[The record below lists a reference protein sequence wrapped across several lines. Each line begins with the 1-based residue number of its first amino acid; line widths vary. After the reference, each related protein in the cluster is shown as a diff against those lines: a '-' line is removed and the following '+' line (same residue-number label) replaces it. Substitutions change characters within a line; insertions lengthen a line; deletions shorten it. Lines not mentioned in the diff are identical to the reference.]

1 MRILTEFLDNS
12 TSLHWRSEYLSKTPC
27 FPQRSSPSRKQP
39 QKATR
44 AAVHALS
51 LVMRFPP
58 PPNRRFLR
66 CRKMSIVM
74 GLQFCF
80 SPPFSLLWEFL
91 SPLLTEANKPPLW
104 PPPTPIRDRQWVI
117 AERYML
123 IVAAL
128 SLVFSL
134 HQHVNIISVST
145 SIQFSFDF
153 VSAQNFFQ
161 ILKAHLYLFQVLLA
175 SELPMRFKH
184 SILKFLLC
192 FANCLVLSCFSRN
205 FLISGGM
212 LSLLNFSTFLLWT
225 GLLLPFVLL
234 RFSPCWVEAVGS
246 VLLVSCGGDME
257 SLWHWM

>member
-1 MRILTEFLDNS
+1 
-12 TSLHWRSEYLSKTPC
+12 
-27 FPQRSSPSRKQP
+27 
-39 QKATR
+39 
-44 AAVHALS
+44 
-51 LVMRFPP
+51 
-58 PPNRRFLR
+58 
-66 CRKMSIVM
+66 MSIVM

-80 SPPFSLLWEFL
+80 FPPFSLLWEFL

-128 SLVFSL
+128 SFVFSL

-184 SILKFLLC
+184 SFLEFLLC
-192 FANCLVLSCFSRN
+192 FANCLVLSCLFRN

-225 GLLLPFVLL
+225 GLLLPLVLL
-234 RFSPCWVEAVGS
+234 RFSPCWVVAAGS
-246 VLLVSCGGDME
+246 GLLVSCGAGIE